1 MTGRGHFLLMVLE
14 LWKTPSN
21 IYLVCIYST
30 SASEKN
36 YVPSK
41 NSLNANFA
49 LSEMQFQKLLYVGT
63 WLIKYIGKKS

>member
-36 YVPSK
+36 YVLSK
-41 NSLNANFA
+41 NSISVKFA
-49 LSEMQFQKLLYVGT
+49 TSAPVE
-63 WLIKYIGKKS
+63 